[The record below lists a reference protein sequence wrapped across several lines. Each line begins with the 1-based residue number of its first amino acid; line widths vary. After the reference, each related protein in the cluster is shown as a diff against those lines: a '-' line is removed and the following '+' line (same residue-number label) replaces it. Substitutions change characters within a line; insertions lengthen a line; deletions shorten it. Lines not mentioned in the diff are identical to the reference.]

1 MNVVEKSDGLFY
13 QFTACNLFKVV
24 KKRCRNDLTR
34 RKKGRLFLLNVD
46 LILVVLFDY
55 SSARLFTYVNQSV
68 WENTKIEMSL

>member
-1 MNVVEKSDGLFY
+1 MVEKSDGLFY

-55 SSARLFTYVNQSV
+55 SSARLFSYVCKSICMREYKN
-68 WENTKIEMSL
+68 